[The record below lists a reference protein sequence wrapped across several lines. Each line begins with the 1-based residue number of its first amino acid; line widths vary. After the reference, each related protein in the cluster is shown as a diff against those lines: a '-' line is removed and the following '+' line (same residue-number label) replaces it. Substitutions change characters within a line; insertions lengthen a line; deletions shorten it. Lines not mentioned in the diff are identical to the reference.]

1 MIKNYLKI
9 AGRSLR
15 KNRLSAA
22 INIGGLSVGMA
33 VAMLI
38 ACWIFN
44 EWSYDRQF
52 EHYPRIAQVWA
63 IWPSHKGAQR
73 QLPAPVVDVL
83 RSKFGSDFQRI
94 AMSSM
99 TQEHVLN
106 VGKQKLIRSGN
117 FIEPG
122 ALSIFKLPILQ
133 GSPSGLDDE
142 RSILLS
148 ASLAKALFGNT
159 SPIGQVIR
167 MDDSLSI
174 KVTGIYKDFPYNST
188 FRDITFLSPWNLYE
202 NFDPETHY
210 NRHSW
215 GDNNWQIFVEMA
227 DHADMEKVS
236 AKIKN
241 IKRDADPWIDPQG
254 VNRNTSDF
262 FLHPMSRWHLYSEF
276 KDGDSDSGKIRYV
289 RLFGLIGVFVLGLAC
304 INFMTL
310 STARSEKRA
319 REVGIRKTIGSSRRQ
334 IIIQFYSE
342 SILVAALALV
352 LALGL
357 FLLSLPLFNQLAETQ
372 MYIPWSSPLWWLAL
386 IGFSIFTGLVAGSY
400 PALYLSSFQPVK
412 VLKGIFRV
420 SRLASMPRKVLV
432 VAQFTVSIAMI
443 IGTVIVYRQVQFAR
457 ERPVGYDRQGL
468 FMMQMHTHDI
478 FDHFSAFRNDLLNT
492 GAVTEVAESISPVT
506 ESWPNNGGLTWTDH
520 PRSVP
525 NDPDFSMKGVS
536 RQYAKT
542 IGLQFIKG
550 RDFRSEATGSDDGT
564 MIVNESTVKFLGLKD
579 PIGKTILWQKH
590 PFTIIGVVKNMV
602 MASPYEL
609 PVPAMFYLE
618 HYNMNF
624 LTIRIN
630 PRLPAQ
636 EALRQIMP
644 VFAKY
649 CPSVPFDYKFVDEEY
664 DAKFRIES
672 RVGQLAGFF
681 TALAI
686 FISCLGL
693 FGLASFVAEQRTKE
707 IGIRKVL
714 GATVFNLWKMQSREF
729 VFLVSLSYLIAIPVA
744 WWLLYQWLQQFAYR
758 TEISLWIF
766 AAAGMGAILLT
777 PGNDQLSKYQSSCHE
792 SGSKPEDRIRFSANR
807 WMKFSW

>member
-1 MIKNYLKI
+1 MIGNYLKI

-52 EHYPRIAQVWA
+52 DNYPRIAQVWA

-83 RSKFGSDFQRI
+83 RSKFGSDFQKI
-94 AMSSM
+94 AISS
-99 TQEHVLN
+99 QSQDHVLHF
-106 VGKQKLIRSGN
+106 GEQKLIRSGN
-117 FIEPG
+117 FIEPEG
-122 ALSIFKLPILQ
+122 LSIFKLPIIE
-133 GSPSGLDDE
+133 GSRSGLE
-142 RSILLS
+142 NSHSILLS
-148 ASLAKALFGNT
+148 ASLAKALFGNA

-174 KVTGIYKDFPYNST
+174 QVTGVYQDFPYNST
-188 FRDITFLSPWNLYE
+188 FRDITFFSPWSLYE
-202 NFDPETHY
+202 YFDPETRY

-215 GDNNWQIFVEMA
+215 GDNNWQIFVQMA
-227 DHADMEKVS
+227 DHTDMEKVS

-254 VNRNTSDF
+254 VNQNTSEL

-357 FLLSLPLFNQLAETQ
+357 FLLSLPFFNQLAETQ
-372 MYIPWSSPLWWLAL
+372 MHIPWSSPLWWLAL
-386 IGFSIFTGLVAGSY
+386 IGFSIFTGMIAGSY

-432 VAQFTVSIAMI
+432 VVQFTVSIAMI

-457 ERPVGYDRQGL
+457 ERPVGYDRGGL

-478 FDHFSAFRNDLLNT
+478 FDHFSAFRNDLLAT
-492 GAVTEVAESISPVT
+492 GAITEVAESISPVT
-506 ESWPNNGGLTWTDH
+506 ESWPFNGGLTWTDH

-525 NDPDFSMKGVS
+525 SDPDFSMKGVS
-536 RQYAKT
+536 PQYAKT

-550 RDFRSEATGSDDGT
+550 RDFRSEATGSDGGS
-564 MIVNESTVKFLGLKD
+564 MIVNEATVKFLGVKD
-579 PIGKTILWQKH
+579 PIGKTILWQKN

-602 MASPYEL
+602 MESPYEL

-618 HYNMNF
+618 HYNMNH
-624 LTIRIN
+624 LTVRIN
-630 PRLPAQ
+630 PGLSAQ
-636 EALRQIMP
+636 EALRRIMP
-644 VFAKY
+644 VFTKY
-649 CPSVPFDYKFVDEEY
+649 CPSVPFDYTFVDQAY
-664 DAKFRIES
+664 DAKFRVES

-744 WWLLYQWLQQFAYR
+744 WWSLYQWLQQFAYR
-758 TEISLWIF
+758 TDISLWIF

-777 PGNDQLSKYQSSCHE
+777 LVTISYQSIKAAVTNPVQSLRTE
-792 SGSKPEDRIRFSANR
+792 
-807 WMKFSW
+807 